1 MRELT
6 FKTACRRLYELTY
19 EGKLAI
25 IVHAR
30 PDGDCIGSAYA
41 LSALL
46 AAISCRSRIIC
57 ADPLPARLAFIAE
70 MTALP
75 TVLTPDEIPEEYAPD
90 KVKAVALDI
99 AAPGQFGSLE
109 GVYNVPLAFDHH
121 ARSTQFCDRYLS
133 PESSAT
139 GEIVWRIAR
148 EWVRM
153 GYIKEIPTRIAPA
166 VYAAISSDTGCF
178 RYSNVTPTTH
188 RIAAQLVTR
197 VPTHYEIDRLL
208 FDTKTPGR
216 LVAEQTAL
224 ELLSL
229 HEGGKISVC
238 SITLEQMKKRGLAGE
253 DLDAFIDIAR
263 SVAGVELAFS
273 VREEGEGVYRVSA
286 RSNSNADVSA
296 LCATFGGGGHIKAA
310 GCTVCAKSI
319 DEACQILLQKARALI
334 A

>member
-1 MRELT
+1 MRDLT

-19 EGKLAI
+19 SGKLAI

-41 LSALL
+41 LSVLL
-46 AAISCRSRIIC
+46 SSVSCKSRIIC
-57 ADPLPARLAFIAE
+57 ADPLPKRLAFIAQ
-70 MTALP
+70 MTSLP
-75 TVLTPDEIPEEYAPD
+75 TVLTPTEIPDDYSP
-90 KVKAVALDI
+90 KQVNAVALDI
-99 AAPGQFGSLE
+99 AAPAQFGSLE
-109 GVYNVPLAFDHH
+109 GVYNVALSFDHH
-121 ARSTQFCDRYLS
+121 ARSTPFCDRYLS

-153 GYIKEIPTRIAPA
+153 GYIKEIPSRMASA

-188 RIAAQLVTR
+188 RIAAQLVTII
-197 VPTHYEIDRLL
+197 PEHYDIDRLL

-216 LVAEQTAL
+216 LAAEQTAL

-229 HEGGKISVC
+229 HDNGKISIC
-238 SITLEQMKKRGLAGE
+238 SITLEEMEAKNLAGE

-263 SVAGVELAFS
+263 SVAGVEIAFS
-273 VREEGEGVYRVSA
+273 VRQEAEGAYRVSA

-296 LCATFGGGGHIKAA
+296 LCAAFGGGGHIKAA
-310 GCTVCAKSI
+310 GCTICASSI
-319 DEACQILLQKARALI
+319 SEACEILISKAHSLI
-334 A
+334 S